1 MAVAGHR
8 SDMDP
13 KEVKG
18 SYFNVEIYPDGRVV
32 KTPRNRKGAEVSQE
46 RLQEIARLQNQLS
59 ELFPEVL
66 PCKYIQETGQLET
79 KEAPGEYGGNPGGRP
94 HTMDF
99 EMWREVALP
108 KLNRVHSNIKALGY
122 VFRHDELGVKDPEN
136 VFNSDAKQ
144 RHNIKYDAEND
155 RVYLIDFHDIEYRGV
170 AGMEDKLI
178 QAVNPKTGNYVKIE
192 TATGKIVAEK
202 KSAGPYKGIKEIVMV
217 ETETPIP
224 APDKPP
230 PGERPA
236 KDPTRRWFGKKY
248 RPAGQ

>member
-1 MAVAGHR
+1 M
-8 SDMDP
+8 
-13 KEVKG
+13 
-18 SYFNVEIYPDGRVV
+18 
-32 KTPRNRKGAEVSQE
+32 
-46 RLQEIARLQNQLS
+46 QNELS
-59 ELFPEVL
+59 KLFPEVL
-66 PCKYIQETGQLET
+66 PCKYAEADGDIFKAGDIVTR
-79 KEAPGEYGGNPGGRP
+79 EAPGEYGGNPKGRP
-94 HTMDF
+94 HRMSF
-99 EMWREVALP
+99 EMWIDVALP

-122 VFRHDELGVKDPEN
+122 VFRHDEIGVKDPEN

-178 QAVNPKTGNYVKIE
+178 QAVNPKTGNYVKID

-202 KSAGPYKGIKEIVMV
+202 KSAGPYKGIREIVMV

-236 KDPTRRWFGKKY
+236 KDPTRRWFGKKIPPG
-248 RPAGQ
+248 RAVIIK